1 MQHTHECNG
10 PGFPDFP
17 TNVKPKDVTVWMHG
31 SGMIMTHDYS
41 CPVCRENSAVLDGG
55 TGLMQ
60 PCWGCQD
67 AGYKLVKRDNRS
79 WWKSLT
85 RCRRGER

>member
-10 PGFPDFP
+10 AGLPDYP
-17 TNVKPKDVTVWMHG
+17 QDVKPKDVNVWRHD

-41 CPVCRENSAVLDGG
+41 CPCCRDSSAVIDGS

-60 PCWGCQD
+60 PCWGCQEK
-67 AGYKLVKRDNRS
+67 GYKLVKIDKRK
-79 WWKSLT
+79 WWQKLLSPKTLT
-85 RCRRGER
+85 P